1 MSKRVKVS
9 RSFTFKA
16 YECEKGQ
23 EVLNNAHIGKFLS
36 KSECHYYCE
45 KDVLD
50 FVKSNMDESKFYLI
64 YKISTIEDTNIEDM
78 LIEQIFVKEG
88 EIHII

>member
-1 MSKRVKVS
+1 MANKIKIA
-9 RSFTFKA
+9 RSFIFKA
-16 YECEKGQ
+16 YKCDKND
-23 EVLNNAHIGKFLS
+23 EVVTSCHMGEFFT

-50 FVKSNMDESKFYLI
+50 YFRNSQNESEKMLI

-78 LIEQIFVKEG
+78 LIETIQIKEG
-88 EIHII
+88 KINID